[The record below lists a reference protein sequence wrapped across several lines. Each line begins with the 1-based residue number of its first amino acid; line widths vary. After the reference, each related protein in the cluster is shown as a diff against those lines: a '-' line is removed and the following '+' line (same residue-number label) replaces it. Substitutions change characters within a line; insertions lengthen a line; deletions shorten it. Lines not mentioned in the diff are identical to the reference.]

1 MASLYPTDSDNEEEE
16 ARAACRA
23 LRLRR
28 SPLHAWLTVT
38 RRPQEDEDAPR
49 PLTSPT
55 GFFFG
60 NVTNRLRLQRDEGR
74 YLGEVRARPVAR
86 RSAARLR
93 VPAAVW
99 A

>member
-28 SPLHAWLTVT
+28 SPLRAWLTVT
-38 RRPQEDEDAPR
+38 WRPQEDEDAPR
-49 PLTSPT
+49 PLTSAS
-55 GFFFG
+55 FFFG